1 MKTKKPAYRNQQQK
15 TDLDC
20 CVCTKQKKC
29 ENRAEGKFC
38 SRFASASFI
47 QGSMDPLDVWEE
59 ERKARQ
65 AVKKK

>member
-1 MKTKKPAYRNQQQK
+1 MKKKKAIYNEQQQK

-20 CVCTKQKKC
+20 CVCTRQKGC
-29 ENRAEGKFC
+29 ASRAKGKFC

-47 QGSMDPLDVWEE
+47 PGSMDPLDVWEE

-65 AVKKK
+65 AVKKE